1 MRLASVFFK
10 KYETNADPKDPVP
23 PVISTEA
30 PSKLDIYSPQPDSKH
45 YLPTFT
51 AYPYV
56 TMRYVFRADATH
68 KIGAGHVMRLIA
80 IAEEV
85 ISRGL
90 NAVFIGNTC
99 EVDWVSDRITKLG
112 FSKILDSESEFS
124 PNCTDDILVFDS
136 YEINPLTDFISLKYW
151 LAVVL
156 IADDLT
162 PLYRATLVIH
172 PGLDSSW
179 LYKSNLPL
187 LAGPKYIPIRRSLRD
202 EFFVRDLNDHPT
214 RIIVLSGGTD
224 PFGLTGALERVLIEI
239 DANFK
244 VTFLTSSEHH
254 KIEEERFEYLAF
266 GDEFEGYMY
275 SSDLVLSTASTSCFE
290 ALALQRPLGLVCA
303 VSNQEYNYN
312 FLTNSGFAI
321 GVGRR
326 TDSQGWMLNKEQIL
340 KLIESKELRNRLS
353 ALAKDLIDSNGS
365 VRIVDGINQIVC

>member
-1 MRLASVFFK
+1 MRLALVFFK
-10 KYETNADPKDPVP
+10 KYETKADPKDPVP
-23 PVISTEA
+23 PVMSTEA
-30 PSKLDIYSPQPDSKH
+30 SSKLDISSPQTDSKH
-45 YLPTFT
+45 YLPAIT
-51 AYPYV
+51 AYSYV

-99 EVDWVSDRITKLG
+99 EVDWVGDRIAKLG
-112 FSKILDSESEFS
+112 FSKIFDSESKFS
-124 PNCTDDILVFDS
+124 PNCTDDVLVFDS
-136 YEINPLTDFISLKYW
+136 YEIDPLADFISLKHW
-151 LAVVL
+151 LAVIL

-179 LYKSNLPL
+179 LYKSKLPL

-202 EFFVRDLNDHPT
+202 EFFARDSTDHST

-224 PFGLTGALERVLIEI
+224 PFGLTGALERVLLEI
-239 DANFK
+239 DASFK

-254 KIEEERFEYLAF
+254 KIEDERFEYLAF
-266 GDEFEGYMY
+266 GDEFEDYMY
-275 SSDLVLSTASTSCFE
+275 SSDLVLSTASTSSFE

-353 ALAKDLIDSNGS
+353 ALAKDLIDLNGS
-365 VRIVDGINQIVC
+365 ARIVDGINQIFY